1 MSIKPNYNFRT
12 RARQSAR
19 NSLATVRDDP
29 TAAFWIVAK
38 YLAGIVICF
47 WMLFPIYWMFT
58 AGFKTRQAI
67 TSLPPQWIPFEI
79 TFENYQTLFFEI
91 GFQQYLFNSAL
102 VSVTVVLIS
111 LVLAIPAAYSLSR
124 LDVPGEHHI
133 SFYILS
139 TRMVPPLA
147 ILVPLFVFYQTVG
160 LTNSRVGLIIVHFL
174 LTLPLMIWIIK
185 GFIDEIPDSLEESA
199 MVDGCNR
206 VQAFREV
213 VLPLIAP
220 GVAAAAFI
228 GFIFSWNDFQLALV
242 LVGGEQQ
249 TAPLVIQSSLGY
261 LSIDWGMLGAAG
273 TVTVLPVII
282 LSLLIR
288 NYLVEGMTMGAV
300 KE

>member
-1 MSIKPNYNFRT
+1 MSIKPNFHLRD

-19 NSLATVRDDP
+19 RNLSAIRDDP
-29 TAAFWIVAK
+29 RAAVGIIAK
-38 YLAGIVICF
+38 YIIGLTICF

-58 AGFKTRQAI
+58 TGLKTREAT
-67 TSLPPQWIPFEI
+67 TSLPPTWIPFEI
-79 TFENYQTLFFEI
+79 TFENYQTLFFEM
-91 GFQQYLFNSAL
+91 GFQQYLFNSL
-102 VSVTVVLIS
+102 FVSTTVVFMS
-111 LVLAIPAAYSLSR
+111 LVLAVPAAYSLSR
-124 LDVPGEHHI
+124 LDIPADHHI

-147 ILVPLFVFYQTVG
+147 ILVPLFVFYRNVG

-199 MVDGCNR
+199 MIDGCNR
-206 VQAFREV
+206 LQAFREV
-213 VLPLIAP
+213 ILPLIAP

-273 TVTVLPVII
+273 TITVLPVII

-288 NYLVEGMTMGAV
+288 DYLVEGMTMGAV